1 MVRRCADRQQSLQN
15 ALSVYQHNHGPLPG
29 LTTQSA
35 TDTLILQLIASLRRT
50 EYISVLK
57 SRKHSVDRLNPHHT
71 MFDPITASHLLNRQG
86 QLDEAVWLC
95 FIATNF
101 GKHSQDGWKLSANV
115 YGSFG
120 LGPVW
125 TSTNYQANKQSFE
138 QMLLQNSAVLSD
150 ASRAGRY
157 SNHRQYVSRK
167 PEAIA
172 KTFDEMSQWLFAN
185 GSFSQL
191 IRNVHVRSGQN
202 PEAAFDEMY
211 RSVRQVNSF
220 GRLGAFDFLTM
231 IGKLDL
237 APIFP
242 GSTYLDGA
250 TGPLR
255 GARLLFHGR
264 TDFPRT
270 GKQMQASFDLLDD
283 YLQVGKQPLEDSI
296 CNWQK
301 SPNVFVHFRG

>member
-1 MVRRCADRQQSLQN
+1 MVRRCANRQKSLQN
-15 ALSVYQHNHGPLPG
+15 ALSAYQHNHGPLPG
-29 LTTQSA
+29 LATQSA
-35 TDTLILQLIASLRRT
+35 TDTLVLQLIASLRRV
-50 EYISVLK
+50 EYITVLK
-57 SRKHSVDRLNPHHT
+57 SRKHSIDRLDPHHM
-71 MFDPITASHLLNRQG
+71 MFDPISGSHLLNRQG

-95 FIATNF
+95 FIATHF
-101 GKHSQDGWKLSANV
+101 GKHSYDGWKLAANV

-120 LGPVW
+120 RGPIW
-125 TSTNYQANKQSFE
+125 TSANYLGNKKAFE
-138 QMLLQNSAVLSD
+138 QVLHQNGATLND

-167 PEAIA
+167 PDAIA
-172 KTFDEMSQWLFAN
+172 RTFDEMSQWLFTH
-185 GSFSQL
+185 GSFSEL
-191 IRNVHVRSGQN
+191 VRNVHIKSGQN

-211 RSVRQVNSF
+211 RTVRSVNSF
-220 GRLGAFDFLTM
+220 GRLGAFDLLTM

-237 APIFP
+237 APISP

-264 TDFPRT
+264 TDYPAT
-270 GKQMQASFDLLDD
+270 GKQLQAAIDRLDD

>member
-1 MVRRCADRQQSLQN
+1 MVRRCADRQQ
-15 ALSVYQHNHGPLPG
+15 ALRTALTAYETDHRPLPG
-29 LTTQSA
+29 LAMQGA

-57 SRKHSVDRLNPHHT
+57 SRRHSIERMDPHHAL
-71 MFDPITASHLLNRQG
+71 FDPITASHLLNRQG

-95 FIATNF
+95 FIATHF
-101 GKHSQDGWKLSANV
+101 GKHAHDGWKLAANV

-120 LGPVW
+120 QGPTW
-125 TSTNYQANKQSFE
+125 TSANYLANKQTFE
-138 QMLLQNSAVLSD
+138 QMLKRNGAILND

-157 SNHRQYVSRK
+157 SNHRQYVSRQ
-167 PEAIA
+167 PDAIA
-172 KTFDEMSQWLFAN
+172 RTFDEMSHWLFAN

-191 IRNVHVRSGQN
+191 VRNVHVKSGQN

-211 RSVRQVNSF
+211 RSVRSVNSF

-237 APIFP
+237 APVSP
-242 GSTYLDGA
+242 GSSYLDGA

-264 TDFPRT
+264 TDYPRT
-270 GKQMQASFDLLDD
+270 GKQLQAAFDRLDD

-301 SPNVFVHFRG
+301 SPSVFVHFRG